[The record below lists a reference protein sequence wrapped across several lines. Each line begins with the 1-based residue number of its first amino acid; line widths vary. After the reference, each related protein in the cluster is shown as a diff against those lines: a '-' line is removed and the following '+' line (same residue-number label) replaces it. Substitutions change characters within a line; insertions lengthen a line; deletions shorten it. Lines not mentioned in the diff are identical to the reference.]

1 MWICR
6 HGLDTRVSHMK
17 NSFYDIYLHSLG
29 CQSLVLN
36 TVFLLLVAIISP
48 QEPRTLSNSLGR
60 AQTRIVCSGST
71 RLVTTP
77 EISPRRWSLF
87 GRKREE
93 MFRLRSRKL
102 GAAWSRGMMTLQVG
116 QQHGLRLLRL
126 WQLLLLFLSCG
137 DTAGMLWYN
146 SHVDRTHNA
155 LKYMVI
161 CQLYFSPFYLYTLS
175 LIYMVFYELIW
186 IDMLIRGNESS
197 FIADIVSSLVDLDIF
212 RYI

>member
-48 QEPRTLSNSLGR
+48 QEPKTLSISLGH

-93 MFRLRSRKL
+93 MFRLRSRKR
-102 GAAWSRGMMTLQVG
+102 GAAWSRGMMTLQAVL
-116 QQHGLRLLRL
+116 QLGLRLRRPR
-126 WQLLLLFLSCG
+126 QLFLLFLSYLEI
-137 DTAGMLWYN
+137 AGIWWN
-146 SHVDRTHNA
+146 SIWFSSDHCS
-155 LKYMVI
+155 LSVI
-161 CQLYFSPFYLYTLS
+161 SSSEKFSWKRDGVQSGITGWTQRVGLANRLPQK
-175 LIYMVFYELIW
+175 EECW
-186 IDMLIRGNESS
+186 IGCLRS
-197 FIADIVSSLVDLDIF
+197 VK
-212 RYI
+212 